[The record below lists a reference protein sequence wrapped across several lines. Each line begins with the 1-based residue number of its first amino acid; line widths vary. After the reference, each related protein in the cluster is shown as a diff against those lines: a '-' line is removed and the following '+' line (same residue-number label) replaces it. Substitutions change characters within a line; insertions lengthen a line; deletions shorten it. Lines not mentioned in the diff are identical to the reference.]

1 MNWDPLRILNSRI
14 HNKNFVKC
22 PNRPNDPHRSRLHCT
37 LQRPSAIFVQNH
49 NHNNLMTR
57 TVKLSQP
64 PFEESPSKDTKKSV
78 VLNPSCML
86 SELSSRSST
95 LHVAKRRR
103 GQRSGTA
110 HAGWLEV
117 GEEQEGGRREEGG
130 VRRKAGGGLSEWN
143 QAMPLGIHTV
153 RGGGSGLVDSR
164 CVRVAGLLK

>member
-1 MNWDPLRILNSRI
+1 
-14 HNKNFVKC
+14 
-22 PNRPNDPHRSRLHCT
+22 
-37 LQRPSAIFVQNH
+37 
-49 NHNNLMTR
+49 MTR

-78 VLNPSCML
+78 VLNLSCML

-103 GQRSGTA
+103 GAARHTHGMVGGGGG
-110 HAGWLEV
+110 AG
-117 GEEQEGGRREEGG
+117 GREEGGGRREEGG
-130 VRRKAGGGLSEWN
+130 GRRKAGGGLSEWN

-164 CVRVAGLLK
+164 CVRVALLK